1 MRASCDASIERP
13 RSFLICKN
21 AHIRCA
27 TMHSMDWDALQ
38 VFLAVARAGRIS
50 LAAKRLGVE
59 HTTVSRRLSALE
71 ADLGVPLFYRTTTG
85 YLLTVHG
92 QNVLTN
98 AETMERAALAVSAR
112 AREGS
117 AAISGRVRVAM
128 PPEMASHWLAPE
140 LKAFRARHSQ
150 IELQILVGT
159 RQRDLTRGEAEIAVQ
174 SPNPRQQGLI
184 GVRIGRGRMALY
196 AVSDILSGKKLWIDG
211 LNTFPDLPLLAFMP
225 AFHLLQAERWFQP
238 ILASATCA
246 LRTNSSHVLLAAAR
260 SGAGIAVLPRVV
272 ARSEPTLVAVS
283 DDVAAPEV
291 WLITHPE
298 FRRDPK
304 VRATADFLKR
314 IAAGPGG
321 LN

>member
-1 MRASCDASIERP
+1 V
-13 RSFLICKN
+13 
-21 AHIRCA
+21 
-27 TMHSMDWDALQ
+27 DWDALQ
-38 VFLAVARAGRIS
+38 VFLTVARTGRIS
-50 LAAKRLGVE
+50 AAAKRLGVE

-92 QNVLTN
+92 QNVLSN
-98 AETMERAALAVSAR
+98 AETMERAALAVAAR

-117 AAISGRVRVAM
+117 GAVGGRVRIAI
-128 PPEMASHWLAPE
+128 PPEMASHWLAPQ
-140 LKAFRARHSQ
+140 LNSFRAKHPQ

-196 AVSDILSGKKLWIDG
+196 ASADVLAGKALWVDSLS
-211 LNTFPDLPLLAFMP
+211 TFPEMPLLAYTP
-225 AFHLLQAERWFQP
+225 AFHLLQAEKWFQP
-238 ILASATCA
+238 ILAAANFA
-246 LRTNSSHVLLAAAR
+246 LRTNSTHALLAAVRA
-260 SGAGIAVLPRVV
+260 GAGIAVLPRLV
-272 ARSEPTLVAVS
+272 ARGDGKLVAIS
-283 DDVAAPEV
+283 DDVAAPDV

-314 IAAGPGG
+314 IAQGPMG
-321 LN
+321 LT